1 MLSFFGIPVLVIL
14 IQIASHL
21 RHSATSI
28 FSAFGERQ
36 LAPFGERQLAP
47 YLFVVL
53 GTSEG
58 RLLFVEVR
66 FQEMM
71 GLSMKSYLHAYVQVA
86 CAPWPLGVNVP

>member
-21 RHSATSI
+21 RHSVTSI
-28 FSAFGERQ
+28 FSA
-36 LAPFGERQLAP
+36 FGERQLAP